1 MENVKNE
8 NSGVLK
14 QDILDKISVLKTS
27 NGKISYLEEQLN
39 QEDELPKSTI
49 NATNALL
56 GDLYFQEGSFCYA
69 LRNYRRANLVG
80 REQIQAFTQLAEKYG
95 ATYLDDN
102 GRQDLFEQVKEGY
115 QRIGNDDKAR
125 EIGREIVDRKVQ
137 SNQFEYYASRIDEYG
152 REGLSYEEAEERFLQ
167 KAQEWMQTKSNNKDS
182 HILEYIHSLQLFS
195 KTLNALNQDTLSRE
209 YTELCVREFISQKDE
224 YDGRYMALN
233 YLRGGKFIDNLPEGS
248 KEKLSLKVLEYL
260 IKNDNAFAPGF
271 FENIS
276 GKISES
282 ACTNGLE
289 KLTKSY
295 LNNGWFKC
303 AFEALEQGGL
313 ENKILW
319 GQVANQ
325 AEAHEDFEMAALSYE
340 RTDAKEKTSTN
351 WIRYGNSIVLEDQ
364 EIASQAYNKAGL
376 DDVQI
381 NRKIGYSLFNTDSI
395 TQMTKSPEYLR
406 GAGLE
411 NGEIKDNALKLKTK
425 MRTRGEVKEVAN
437 LYEAFDLKEEAN
449 DIYMKIIQ
457 ESCPNNCGLEED
469 LEKLGIS
476 KRSQW
481 ITMGE
486 SALNAKT
493 RKKDYLAS
501 KVFEKAGYQTGSVP
515 EMETLADIYERNSQ
529 GTKALELREKIILG
543 K

>member
-1 MENVKNE
+1 MANVKNE
-8 NSGVLK
+8 NSGMLK
-14 QDILDKISVLKTS
+14 KDILDKISVLKTS

-39 QEDELPKSTI
+39 QEEELPKSTI
-49 NATNALL
+49 NATNAVL
-56 GDLYFQEGSFCYA
+56 GDLYFQKGSFCYA

-152 REGLSYEEAEERFLQ
+152 REGLSHEEAEERFLQ
-167 KAQEWMQTKSNNKDS
+167 KALEWMQTRSKNKDS
-182 HILEYIHSLQLFS
+182 HILEYINSLQVFS
-195 KTLNALNQDTLSRE
+195 KTLNKLNQDTLSRE
-209 YTELCVREFISQKDE
+209 YTELCVREFISQKEE
-224 YDGRYMALN
+224 YDGRYLALN
-233 YLRGGKFIDNLPEGS
+233 YLRGGKFIDNLPEES
-248 KEKLSLKVLEYL
+248 KDKLSIKVLEYL
-260 IKNDNAFAPGF
+260 IKKDNAFAPGF

-282 ACTNGLE
+282 ACTKGLE

-303 AFEALEQGGL
+303 AFETLEQGGL

-319 GQVANQ
+319 KQVANQ
-325 AEAHEDFEMAALSYE
+325 AEKNEDFEMAALSYE

-364 EIASQAYNKAGL
+364 KAASQAYNKAGL

-395 TQMTKSPEYLR
+395 TQMTKSPEYFR

-425 MRTRGEVKEVAN
+425 MRTRGGVKEVAN
-437 LYEAFDLKEEAN
+437 LYEAFNLKEEAN

-457 ESCPNNCGLEED
+457 ESCPNNCGLDEG

-501 KVFEKAGYQTGSVP
+501 QAFEKAGYQTGSVQ
-515 EMETLADIYERNSQ
+515 EMETLADIYEMDSQ
-529 GTKALELREKIILG
+529 GTKAFELREKIIQR